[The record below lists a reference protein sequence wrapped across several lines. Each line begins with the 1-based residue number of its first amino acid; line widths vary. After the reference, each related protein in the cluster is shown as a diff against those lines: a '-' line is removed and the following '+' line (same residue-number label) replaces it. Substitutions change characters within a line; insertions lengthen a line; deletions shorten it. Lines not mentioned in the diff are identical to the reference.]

1 MKHPLRH
8 LVACGTLAL
17 CGSMF
22 HTAGHAQ
29 LPPALLAATGQAS
42 GVVLT
47 PATAYVI
54 GSNVLLWNG
63 IMSVFGP
70 GVKPYSEGLRMLTV
84 KQAMRLRPTPLPP
97 HPPAQTVANSYTKVV
112 SFGDSMSDT
121 GNLFDSMVAFG
132 GQGLPTA
139 PSSRGRFSNGV
150 VVLEAMSNALNL
162 PLLNYAF
169 AGARSGTDNL
179 MPVYGMQQGMLKQIQ
194 DCLDNQPSAS
204 TPLDANA
211 LYVLWTGPDD
221 FYANG
226 NVFNKLTA
234 SLIANNINKGLTKLY
249 QRGARHF
256 FVPQMP
262 DLSITPSAHQHNKT
276 LSNYLDN
283 AKARSAEFAALL
295 NTTLTAFAKQ
305 YPQATVRTFETYTY
319 SQARMVQAAAEGNN
333 VTEPCYTPNFPGV
346 PGPVCANPD
355 KYLFWDANHPTA
367 AGSTVIGTDFAKAV
381 VGAPLPSR

>member
-1 MKHPLRH
+1 
-8 LVACGTLAL
+8 
-17 CGSMF
+17 MF
-22 HTAGHAQ
+22 HTASHAQ

-63 IMSVFGP
+63 IMSVFGS

-84 KQAMRLRPTPLPP
+84 KQAIRLRPTPLPP
-97 HPPAQTVANSYTKVV
+97 HPPAQTIANSYTKVV

-150 VVLEAMSNALNL
+150 VVLEAMANALNL
-162 PLLNYAF
+162 PLMNYAF

-194 DCLDNQPSAS
+194 DCLDNQPSTS

-226 NVFNKLTA
+226 NIFNKLTA
-234 SLIANNINKGLTKLY
+234 NLIANNINKGLTKLY

-283 AKARSAEFAALL
+283 AKARSAEFAAAL

-367 AGSTVIGTDFAKAV
+367 AGSTVIGTDFAKAMA
-381 VGAPLPSR
+381 GAPLPSH